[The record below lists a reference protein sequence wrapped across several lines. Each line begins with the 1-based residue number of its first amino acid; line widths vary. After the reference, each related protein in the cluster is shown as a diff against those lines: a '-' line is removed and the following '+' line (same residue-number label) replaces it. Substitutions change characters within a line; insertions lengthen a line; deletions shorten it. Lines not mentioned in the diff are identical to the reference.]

1 MRKIVILL
9 CALCVVSCAGYP
21 KPEKLDPLYNYHEA
35 EKKNDYGLLIVTRE
49 NNFIGSGLNLQIYV
63 DDKIEQIVKNGET
76 ITLEIPVGVHEIRI
90 MDDINKVSVERKV
103 EISIETDCIVTYRPK
118 STNGKFSGQLQWE
131 LRERI

>member
-1 MRKIVILL
+1 MKKLIILL

-21 KPEKLDPLYNYHEA
+21 EPEKLDPLYNYHEA
-35 EKKNDYGLLIVTRE
+35 EDKNDYGLLIVTRE

-103 EISIETDCIVTYRPK
+103 EISTETDCIVTFTTRY
-118 STNGKFSGQLQWE
+118 SSSNFSRAFQWE
-131 LRERI
+131 LKEKM